1 MREMKG
7 WLAGALIFF
16 SANLMAQSGQNYKQ
30 QFSPSKREEKDEQQ
44 KYYGT
49 VEDEN
54 HYRESHNYK
63 NTFSKHNKKTTTI
76 IEDCDEAIKSYPS
89 HQKMKYDLPGGEY
102 IEHNYKRSFPARK
115 E

>member
-1 MREMKG
+1 MKG

-16 SANLMAQSGQNYKQ
+16 SANLMAQTNQNYKQ
-30 QFSPSKREEKDEQQ
+30 QFSPSTKKETVEQQ

-54 HYRESHNYK
+54 HYRSSHNYK
-63 NTFSKHNKKTTTI
+63 NTFAKPNESI
-76 IEDCDEAIKSYPS
+76 IIYKDCDEDMERNSS
-89 HQKMKYDLPGGEY
+89 SQKIECDLSGGGY

-115 E
+115 K